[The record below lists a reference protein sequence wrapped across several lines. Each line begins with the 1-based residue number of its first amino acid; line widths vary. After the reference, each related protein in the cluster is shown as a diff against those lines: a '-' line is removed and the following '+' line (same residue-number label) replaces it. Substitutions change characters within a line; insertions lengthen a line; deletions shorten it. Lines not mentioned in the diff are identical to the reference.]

1 MFAGASSRAAPDIR
15 SGAVVSA
22 AFTTKSAS
30 VVLIR
35 RRPRRCGRPLKRDV
49 HGLKAF
55 ACYTHFMEFENR
67 AAVVA
72 ARDLT
77 ESDTVRQ
84 ALDDLLAQGD
94 AAKRDPKSQWFTI
107 YGGRTGE
114 NNSGIARMDRHF
126 SDDLCGYQ
134 PVRRVHPTI
143 LH

>member
-1 MFAGASSRAAPDIR
+1 MR

-84 ALDDLLAQGD
+84 ALDDLLVQGD
-94 AAKRDPKSQWFTI
+94 AAKRDPKSPWFTI

>member
-1 MFAGASSRAAPDIR
+1 MR

-35 RRPRRCGRPLKRDV
+35 RRPRRCGRPLQRDV

-84 ALDDLLAQGD
+84 ALDDLLVQGD
-94 AAKRDPKSQWFTI
+94 AAKRDPKSPWFTI

-114 NNSGIARMDRHF
+114 NNSGVGRMDLHF
-126 SDDLCGYQ
+126 SEHLCGNQ